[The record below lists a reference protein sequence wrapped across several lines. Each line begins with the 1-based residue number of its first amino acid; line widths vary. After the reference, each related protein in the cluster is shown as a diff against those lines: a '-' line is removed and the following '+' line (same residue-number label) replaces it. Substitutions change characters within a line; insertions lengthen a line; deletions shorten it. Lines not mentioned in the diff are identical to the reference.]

1 MRALALASAAA
12 LAAAILLGAGTVASA
27 QSTPSAPAI
36 LAATPYMGWD
46 EYLAGL
52 GGANETTILQEA
64 SLLKSDGL
72 EADGYKII
80 WLDSGWWQGQRGAS
94 GQLVVSPTQW
104 PHGIAWLARTLHANG
119 FELGVYTDAGAT
131 GCGVNGGLYGHY
143 QQDINT
149 FAAWGVD
156 AIKVDWCGGAAQ
168 GLTPSVQY
176 QQIHQAILA
185 NTSHRPMILNV
196 CNFLQPGQGPTNP
209 AFSVSAF
216 LSYSFGPLY
225 AQSWRTDTDIG
236 TPGSVPFGSVVR
248 NLQADST
255 QPLAA
260 GPGHWND
267 PDYLAPNQG
276 MNATQ
281 FQSQFSMWAILA
293 APLMIS
299 VDMRTIS
306 SAAIKTVSNK
316 QVIAI
321 DQDPAGIQGYQV
333 SGSVNGNGS
342 AWEKPLADGSYAVAL
357 FNSGGTA
364 LTITTSTAAIGMAP
378 AHSYNV
384 LNLWSNARSTTTGTL
399 SATVPSDTTV
409 LLRVSAG

>member
-1 MRALALASAAA
+1 MPRPPSAIARHARALASAAA
-12 LAAAILLGAGTVASA
+12 LAGAAVLLSVGGAVAHA
-27 QSTPSAPAI
+27 QSTTGKPASAI

-52 GGANETTILQEA
+52 GGAGETTILQQA
-64 SLLKSDGL
+64 SLLKSSGL

-80 WLDSGWWQGQRGAS
+80 WLDSGWWQGQRGAN
-94 GQLVVSPTQW
+94 GQVVVSPTQW

-119 FELGVYTDAGAT
+119 FELGVYTDAGST
-131 GCGVNGGLYGHY
+131 GCGVNGGLFGHY

-149 FAAWGVD
+149 FASWGVD
-156 AIKVDWCGGAAQ
+156 AIKVDWCGGAVQ

-176 QQIHQAILA
+176 QQIHEAILDNA
-185 NTSHRPMILNV
+185 SHRPMLLNI

-209 AFSVSAF
+209 GFSVSAF
-216 LSYSFGPLY
+216 LSYTFGPDY

-236 TPGSVPFGSVVR
+236 TPGAVPFGSVVR
-248 NLQADST
+248 NLLADST

-267 PDYLAPNQG
+267 PDYLAPDQG

-281 FQSQFSMWAILA
+281 FQTQFSMWAMLA
-293 APLMIS
+293 APLMLS
-299 VDMRTIS
+299 EDMRTIS
-306 SAAIKTVSNK
+306 SAALKTLTNK

-333 SGSVNGNGS
+333 GGSVSGNGS

-357 FNSGGTA
+357 LNTGSAPVTV
-364 LTITTSTAAIGMAP
+364 TTSTAALGMGRRKA
-378 AHSYNV
+378 
-384 LNLWSNARSTTTGTL
+384 TTC
-399 SATVPSDTTV
+399 
-409 LLRVSAG
+409 

>member
-1 MRALALASAAA
+1 VG
-12 LAAAILLGAGTVASA
+12 GAVARA
-27 QSTPSAPAI
+27 QSTTSTPPSTSSI

-52 GGANETTILQEA
+52 GGAGEASVLQEA
-64 SLLKSDGL
+64 SLLKSTGL
-72 EADGYKII
+72 EADGYRII
-80 WLDSGWWQGQRGAS
+80 WLDSGWWQGQRGAN
-94 GQLVVSPTQW
+94 GQMVVSPTQW
-104 PHGIAWLARTLHANG
+104 PHGIAWLAQTLHANG

-131 GCGVNGGLYGHY
+131 GCGVNGGMFGHY

-156 AIKVDWCGGAAQ
+156 AIKVDWCGGAVQ
-168 GLTPSVQY
+168 GLTPSAQY
-176 QQIHQAILA
+176 QQIHQAILDNA
-185 NTSHRPMILNV
+185 SHRPMILNI

-209 AFSVSAF
+209 SFSVSAF
-216 LSYSFGPLY
+216 LSYSFGPDY

-236 TPGSVPFGSVVR
+236 TPGAVPFGSVVR
-248 NLQADST
+248 NLLADAT

-281 FQSQFSMWAILA
+281 FQTQFSMWAMVA

-299 VDMRTIS
+299 DDMRTIS
-306 SAAIKTVSNK
+306 SAALKTLANK

-333 SGSVNGNGS
+333 PGSVSGNGS

-357 FNSGGTA
+357 LNTGSSAVTV
-364 LTITTSTAAIGMAP
+364 TTSTAAIGMAP

-384 LNLWSNARSTTTGTL
+384 LNLWSNARSTTSGTL
-399 SATVPSDTTV
+399 SATVPAYATV
-409 LLRVSAG
+409 LLKVSAS